1 MLELF
6 GMFVLALAP
15 IIWLVIALCGMH
27 MQAHLASLGAL
38 VVAAACAMLGWGMTP
53 VNMATAALE
62 GFAMA
67 LWPIVIV
74 IIAAVFTYNVTV
86 HTSGMETI
94 KAMLCSVSDDKRIL
108 TLLIAWCFGGFL
120 EGMAGFGT
128 AVAIPAS
135 MLLALGVS
143 PVTAI
148 LACLIANGVPTMFG
162 SIGIPTTTLASIT
175 GIDAFELAFVQAVQV
190 LPFVIACPVLMVALV
205 GGGPRAL
212 RGSLSAA
219 LVAGLSFGLP
229 MIAAAQFVGPTLADV
244 VAATCSLVATFL
256 FALTRRGREVPA
268 EYQLTNIHH
277 YQGFGG
283 PALQIVLAWS
293 PFILI
298 LVALL
303 LTSQLVPA
311 IYGPLSSVAT
321 TVNIYAGD
329 PSATLTF
336 TWIDTPGVIIIVCG
350 IVGGFIQGC
359 SVRELLQVL
368 ADTSRQMAKTIVTML
383 GVLACAKIMGYS
395 GMIASIAR
403 LLRGRARRALPRS
416 SRRFWARWAPSSRA
430 PAPPARSSLAT
441 FSSTPRSPSAST
453 RPGSWRPTPSASPPA
468 RCSPRRTSPSAAPR
482 AAWWVRTERSSARS
496 PSTRSALPSRWRP
509 SSTWAR
515 SCCSDGASFSAVF
528 SRRRT
533 N

>member
-1 MLELF
+1 MFELF
-6 GMFVLALAP
+6 GMFVLALLP
-15 IIWLVIALCGMH
+15 IIWLVIALCGLH
-27 MQAHLASLGAL
+27 MEAWLASAGAF
-38 VVAAACAMLGWGMTP
+38 VVAAVCAMLGWQMSP

-135 MLLALGVS
+135 MLVALGVS
-143 PVTAI
+143 PVTSI

-175 GIDAFELAFVQAVQV
+175 GIDAFELATVQAVQV
-190 LPFVIACPVLMVALV
+190 LPFVIVCPILMVMLV
-205 GGGPRAL
+205 GDGPRAL
-212 RGSLSAA
+212 RGALPAA
-219 LVAGLSFGLP
+219 LVSGLSFGLP

-244 VAATCSLVATFL
+244 VAATCALVATFL
-256 FALTRRGREVPA
+256 FALTKRGREVPA
-268 EYQLTNIHH
+268 EYRLTGVHH
-277 YQGFGG
+277 YEGFGG

-311 IYGPLSSVAT
+311 IYEPLSSIAT

-329 PSATLTF
+329 PTATLTF

-350 IVGGFIQGC
+350 IIGGLIQGC
-359 SVRELLQVL
+359 SVRELVQVL
-368 ADTSRQMAKTIVTML
+368 LDTCRQMSKTILTML

-395 GMIASIAR
+395 GMIASIAAFFVGT
-403 LLRGRARRALPRS
+403 LGGLYPLVAPILGALGTFVTGSGTS
-416 SRRFWARWAPSSRA
+416 SEVLFGNVQLQAAQSIGANETWLVAAN
-430 PAPPARSSLAT
+430 SLGVSAGKML
-441 FSSTPRSPSAST
+441 SPQNIAIGCAACGLVGKDGEILGKIAAYAFGFAVAMAALVYA
-453 RPGSWRPTPSASPPA
+453 GSL
-468 RCSPRRTSPSAAPR
+468 
-482 AAWWVRTERSSARS
+482 V
-496 PSTRSALPSRWRP
+496 L
-509 SSTWAR
+509 
-515 SCCSDGASFSAVF
+515 
-528 SRRRT
+528 
-533 N
+533 

>member
-15 IIWLVIALCGMH
+15 IIWLVIALCGLH
-27 MQAHLASLGAL
+27 MEAYVASLGAL

-53 VNMATAALE
+53 INMATAALE

-67 LWPIVIV
+67 IWPIVIV

-94 KAMLCSVSDDKRIL
+94 KAMLCSVSDDRRIL

-135 MLLALGVS
+135 MLMALGVS

-175 GIDAFELAFVQAVQV
+175 GIDAFQLAFTQAVQV
-190 LPFVIACPVLMVALV
+190 LPFVIACPILMVMLV
-205 GGGPRAL
+205 GGRPRAL
-212 RGSLSAA
+212 RGALPAA

-256 FALTRRGREVPA
+256 FALTLRGGEAPD
-268 EYQLTNIHH
+268 EYRLTNVHH
-277 YQGFGG
+277 YEGFGG
-283 PALQIVLAWS
+283 PALQILLAWS

-311 IYGPLSSVAT
+311 IYEPLSSIAT

-329 PSATLTF
+329 PTATLTF

-350 IVGGFIQGC
+350 IVGGLIQGC
-359 SVRELLQVL
+359 SARELLQVL
-368 ADTSRQMAKTIVTML
+368 LDTCRQMGKTILTML

-395 GMIASIAR
+395 GMIASIAAFFVGTLGGFYPLVAP
-403 LLRGRARRALPRS
+403 LLGALGTFVTGSGTS
-416 SRRFWARWAPSSRA
+416 SEVLFGNVQ
-430 PAPPARSSLAT
+430 L
-441 FSSTPRSPSAST
+441 
-453 RPGSWRPTPSASPPA
+453 
-468 RCSPRRTSPSAAPR
+468 SAAQSIGVDPTWLVASNSLGVSAGKMLSPQNIANGC
-482 AAWWVRTERSSARS
+482 AACGLVGK
-496 PSTRSALPSRWRP
+496 
-509 SSTWAR
+509 
-515 SCCSDGASFSAVF
+515 DGEILGNIAKYAFGFAIAMAILVYVGSLVL
-528 SRRRT
+528 
-533 N
+533 